1 MIEIWEVMGQ
11 GRYLRKLDK
20 SREYP
25 NEYLCLFLLSSVFLC
40 RLVFM
45 CSVCDCIYVYEHMC
59 MCICRCVSRWYVREY
74 MSVHLYTH
82 STCTFLSLTANFID
96 CSIFSLPY
104 FFTSSQ
110 YWCFNKVFCSLPLS
124 SKFLKGHLFQSIF

>member
-1 MIEIWEVMGQ
+1 MTEIWEVMGQ

-45 CSVCDCIYVYEHMC
+45 CSVCECIYVYEHMC
-59 MCICRCVSRWYVREY
+59 VHVHVY
-74 MSVHLYTH
+74 M
-82 STCTFLSLTANFID
+82 
-96 CSIFSLPY
+96 
-104 FFTSSQ
+104 
-110 YWCFNKVFCSLPLS
+110 
-124 SKFLKGHLFQSIF
+124 